1 MAVKAD
7 CVRSTECMHY
17 EISVFKNC
25 IVMPSMLNKILTCKA
40 SVGILV
46 ETVTISNMRFTDGS
60 MIIVGLVV

>member
-1 MAVKAD
+1 
-7 CVRSTECMHY
+7 MHY
-17 EISVFKNC
+17 EVSVFKNC

-60 MIIVGLVV
+60 MIIVGLMV